1 MNSINLLRKKILYRS
16 EYRGIK
22 ETELLLNVFVK
33 KYINDFSIVELK
45 QLDDL
50 LNIDD
55 DSLFKWYLNKKVE
68 IKIPDNK
75 VSKLLKNFKFKISVG
90 GKGGIRTHE

>member
-1 MNSINLLRKKILYRS
+1 MNSIDLLKKKILYRS

-22 ETELLLNVFVK
+22 EMELLLNSFVK
-33 KYINDFSIVELK
+33 KHINDFSITELK

-50 LNIDD
+50 LNFDD

-68 IKIPDNK
+68 IKIPNNK
-75 VSKLLKNFKFKISVG
+75 VSKLLKNFKI
-90 GKGGIRTHE
+90 

>member
-1 MNSINLLRKKILYRS
+1 MNSIDLLKKKILYRS

-22 ETELLLNVFVK
+22 EMELLLNSFVK
-33 KYINDFSIVELK
+33 KHINDFSIVELN

-50 LNIDD
+50 LNYDD

-68 IKIPDNK
+68 IKIPNNK
-75 VSKLLKNFKFKISVG
+75 VSKLLKNFKI
-90 GKGGIRTHE
+90 

>member
-1 MNSINLLRKKILYRS
+1 MNSIDLLRKKILYRS

-22 ETELLLNVFVK
+22 ETELLLNSFVK
-33 KYINDFSIVELK
+33 KHISDFSIVELK

-50 LNIDD
+50 LNFDD

-68 IKIPDNK
+68 IKIPNNK
-75 VSKLLKNFKFKISVG
+75 VSKLLKNFKI
-90 GKGGIRTHE
+90 

>member
-1 MNSINLLRKKILYRS
+1 MNSIDLLRKKILYRS

-22 ETELLLNVFVK
+22 EMELLLNSFVK
-33 KYINDFSIVELK
+33 KHINDFSIVELK

-50 LNIDD
+50 LNFDD
-55 DSLFKWYLNKKVE
+55 DNLFKWYLNKKVG
-68 IKIPDNK
+68 IKIPNNK
-75 VSKLLKNFKFKISVG
+75 VSKLLKNFKIQYIFG

>member
-1 MNSINLLRKKILYRS
+1 MNSIDLLRKKILYRA

-22 ETELLLNVFVK
+22 ETELLLNIFIK
-33 KYINDFSIVELK
+33 KYVNDFSIVELK
-45 QLDDL
+45 QLNDL

-75 VSKLLKNFKFKISVG
+75 VSKLLKNFKI
-90 GKGGIRTHE
+90 

>member
-1 MNSINLLRKKILYRS
+1 MNSIDLLRKKILYRS

-22 ETELLLNVFVK
+22 ETELLLNGFIK

-68 IKIPDNK
+68 IKIPNNK
-75 VSKLLKNFKFKISVG
+75 VSKLLKNFKI
-90 GKGGIRTHE
+90 

>member
-1 MNSINLLRKKILYRS
+1 MNSIDLLRKKILYRS

-22 ETELLLNVFVK
+22 ETELLLNSFIK
-33 KYINDFSIVELK
+33 KYINDFSITELK
-45 QLDDL
+45 QLNGL

-75 VSKLLKNFKFKISVG
+75 VSKLLKNFKI
-90 GKGGIRTHE
+90 

>member
-1 MNSINLLRKKILYRS
+1 MNSIDLLRKKILYRS

-22 ETELLLNVFVK
+22 ETELLLRGFIK
-33 KYINDFSIVELK
+33 KHINDFDILELK

-68 IKIPDNK
+68 IKIPNNK
-75 VSKLLKNFKFKISVG
+75 VTKLLKNFKI
-90 GKGGIRTHE
+90 

>member
-1 MNSINLLRKKILYRS
+1 MNSIDLLRKKILYRS

-22 ETELLLNVFVK
+22 EMELLLSSFVK
-33 KYINDFSIVELK
+33 KHINDFSIVELK

-50 LNIDD
+50 LNFDD

-68 IKIPDNK
+68 IKIPNNK
-75 VSKLLKNFKFKISVG
+75 VSK
-90 GKGGIRTHE
+90 

>member
-1 MNSINLLRKKILYRS
+1 MNSIDLLRKKILYRS

-22 ETELLLNVFVK
+22 EMELLLNSFVK
-33 KYINDFSIVELK
+33 KHIKDFSIVELK

-50 LNIDD
+50 LNFDD

-68 IKIPDNK
+68 IKIPNNK
-75 VSKLLKNFKFKISVG
+75 VSRLLKNFKI
-90 GKGGIRTHE
+90 

>member
-1 MNSINLLRKKILYRS
+1 MNSIDLLRKKILYRS

-22 ETELLLNVFVK
+22 EMELLLNSFVK

-50 LNIDD
+50 LNFDD

-68 IKIPDNK
+68 IKIPNNK
-75 VSKLLKNFKFKISVG
+75 VSKLLKNFKI
-90 GKGGIRTHE
+90 

>member
-1 MNSINLLRKKILYRS
+1 MNSIDLLKKKILYRS

-22 ETELLLNVFVK
+22 ETELLLNNFIK
-33 KYINDFSIVELK
+33 KYVNDFSIVELK

-55 DSLFKWYLNKKVE
+55 DSLFKWYLNKKIE
-68 IKIPDNK
+68 IKIPNNK
-75 VSKLLKNFKFKISVG
+75 VSKLLKNYKI
-90 GKGGIRTHE
+90 